1 MESKKI
7 TRCLLAVYLLALSW
21 IIIFKME
28 FSFDNLPH
36 IRNINLIPFGDSAIT
51 NGTVDVSEIINNLL
65 AFIPFGIFTGM
76 LLDEK
81 SFIKKVLPVF
91 FVSLA
96 FETVQFIFA
105 VGASDITD
113 LLMNTTGGIIG
124 TVCFIF
130 LSKIFKNRTNKILN
144 IICLVGAI
152 FMISLIG
159 ILVFANL

>member
-124 TVCFIF
+124 TACFIF